1 MIEGASMKYGIL
13 KENLITPVDESQGL
27 PVVEAPPPDSLEYGY
42 KAVAHYEQKAGQI
55 VKVWEIQPWTEQD
68 WQYAREAE
76 VQVAG
81 AESSSE
87 VGSDT

>member
-1 MIEGASMKYGIL
+1 MKYGIL

-27 PVVEAPPPDSLEYGY
+27 PVVETPPPDSLEYGY

-76 VQVAG
+76 VQVAD
-81 AESSSE
+81 AESSFE

>member
-1 MIEGASMKYGIL
+1 MIEYARLVHGAI
-13 KENLITPVDESQGL
+13 EAVPNANQGM
-27 PVVEAPPPDSLEYGY
+27 PVVETPPPDSLEYGY

-68 WQYAREAE
+68 WQDAREAE
-76 VQVAG
+76 VQVTG